1 MKSKKNTNLLNF
13 LIAEKFLIL
22 LQEPNGY
29 INASFIAVSD
39 ESDLSLY

>member
-1 MKSKKNTNLLNF
+1 MKINIKHSKI
-13 LIAEKFLIL
+13 LIAEKFLVP